1 MSGAALAATG
11 FALALGVMFL
21 RMPIGAAM
29 LLTGLV
35 GTWVVTGS
43 MVPALASM
51 KTLTYD
57 TFSSHS
63 LSIIPLVLL
72 MGQFATRSGLSESL
86 FRAAADWVGHR
97 RGGLAMAAVGACAGF
112 GSVCGSSLATAAT
125 MGQVALPELRRNG
138 YSGAL
143 ATGVLAA
150 GGTLG
155 ILIPPSIVLV
165 IYAVLTE
172 QNIVKMFMAALIPGI
187 LAAIGYVI
195 TVSIFVRLS
204 PSSSGAL
211 APRKSMAERWQ
222 SLKGVWPVA
231 TIFAL
236 VLGGIYL
243 GWFTPTEG
251 AAVGAVAT
259 GVYALG
265 TGRLDWPTFATCI
278 LQTAVASAMIYFI
291 ILGAAAFNTFLALTQ
306 LPQAAADWGRTSGL
320 SPMAILTLILIV
332 YIILGCIMDSL
343 SMMLLTIPVFFPVVM
358 ALDFGLN
365 PEETAIWFG
374 ILVLI
379 VVEVGLITPPVGL
392 NLFIINSM
400 ATGVP
405 INDTYRGAFPFVLS
419 DMVRTAI
426 LVMFP
431 AITLWLVRVGF

>member
-1 MSGAALAATG
+1 MSGAALAGTA
-11 FALALGVMFL
+11 FAVVLGAMLL
-21 RMPIGAAM
+21 RLPIGAAM
-29 LLTGLV
+29 LMTGLC
-35 GTWVVTGS
+35 GTWIVTGS
-43 MVPALASM
+43 LVPALSAL

-63 LSIIPLVLL
+63 LSIIPLFLL

-97 RGGLAMAAVGACAGF
+97 RGGLAIAAVGACAGF

-165 IYAVLTE
+165 VYAVLTE
-172 QNIVKMFMAALIPGI
+172 QNIVKMFMAALVPGI

-195 TVSIFVRLS
+195 TVSVFVRLS
-204 PSSSGAL
+204 PGSSGVFERKAL
-211 APRKSMAERWQ
+211 AERLR
-222 SLKGVWPVA
+222 SIRSVWPVA
-231 TIFAL
+231 VIFAL
-236 VLGGIYL
+236 VLGGIYV

-259 GVYALG
+259 GLYALA
-265 TGRLDWPTFATCI
+265 TGRLDGPTFVASI
-278 LQTAVASAMIYFI
+278 LETAVASAMIYFI

-306 LPQAAADWGRTSGL
+306 LPQAAADWAQTSGL
-320 SPMAILTLILIV
+320 SPLTILTLILIC
-332 YIILGCIMDSL
+332 YLILGCLMDSL

-374 ILVLI
+374 IIVLI

-400 ATGVP
+400 APGVP
-405 INDTYRGAFPFVLS
+405 IGHTYRGVLPFVAS
-419 DMVRTAI
+419 DIVRTAV
-426 LVMFP
+426 LVIFP
-431 AITLWLVRVGF
+431 AVTLWLVRIGF

>member
-1 MSGAALAATG
+1 MSGALLALIG
-11 FALALGVMFL
+11 FAVALGAMFL

-29 LLTGLV
+29 LLTGLC
-35 GTWVVTGS
+35 GTWIVTGS
-43 MVPALASM
+43 MVPALSAL

-63 LSIIPLVLL
+63 LSIIPLFLL

-187 LAAIGYVI
+187 LAAIGYMI

-204 PSSSGAL
+204 PESSGVV
-211 APRKSMAERWQ
+211 PRKPMTERWQ
-222 SLKGVWPVA
+222 SLRNVWPVA
-231 TIFAL
+231 MIFAL
-236 VLGGIYL
+236 VIGGIYV

-259 GVYALG
+259 GAYALF
-265 TGRLDWPTFATCI
+265 TGRLDWPTFSACV
-278 LQTAVASAMIYFI
+278 LETAAASAMIYFI

-306 LPQAAADWGRTSGL
+306 LPQAAADWAQVSGL
-320 SPMAILTLILIV
+320 SPLTILTLILIV
-332 YIILGCIMDSL
+332 YIILGCFMDSL

-400 ATGVP
+400 APGVP
-405 INDTYRGAFPFVLS
+405 LSQTYRGALPFVLS
-419 DMVRTAI
+419 DMVRTTI
-426 LVMFP
+426 LVTFP
-431 AITLWLVRVGF
+431 IITLWLVRVGF

>member
-1 MSGAALAATG
+1 MSGAALAVTG
-11 FALALGVMFL
+11 FAVALGAMFL

-29 LLTGLV
+29 LLTGLC
-35 GTWVVTGS
+35 GTWIITGS
-43 MVPALASM
+43 VGPTLAAL

-63 LSIIPLVLL
+63 LSIIPLFLL

-125 MGQVALPELRRNG
+125 MGQVALPALRANG

-187 LAAIGYVI
+187 LAAIGYMI
-195 TVSIFVRLS
+195 TVSVYVRLS
-204 PSSSGAL
+204 PESSGL
-211 APRKSMAERWQ
+211 VPRKPMSERWQ
-222 SLKGVWPVA
+222 SLRNVWPVA
-231 TIFAL
+231 LIFAL
-236 VLGGIYL
+236 AIGGIYV

-259 GVYALG
+259 GLYALF
-265 TGRLDWPTFATCI
+265 TGRLDWPTFVACV
-278 LQTAVASAMIYFI
+278 LETAAASAMIYFI

-306 LPQAAADWGRTSGL
+306 LPQAAADWAQGSGL
-320 SPMAILTLILIV
+320 SPLTILTLILIV
-332 YIILGCIMDSL
+332 YIILGCFMDSL

-400 ATGVP
+400 APGVP
-405 INDTYRGAFPFVLS
+405 LSHTYRGVLPFVAS
-419 DMVRTAI
+419 DIVRTII
-426 LVMFP
+426 LVLFP

>member
-63 LSIIPLVLL
+63 LSIIPLFLL

-86 FRAAADWVGHR
+86 FRAADWVGHR

-243 GWFTPTEG
+243 TEG

-332 YIILGCIMDSL
+332 YIILGCIMYSL